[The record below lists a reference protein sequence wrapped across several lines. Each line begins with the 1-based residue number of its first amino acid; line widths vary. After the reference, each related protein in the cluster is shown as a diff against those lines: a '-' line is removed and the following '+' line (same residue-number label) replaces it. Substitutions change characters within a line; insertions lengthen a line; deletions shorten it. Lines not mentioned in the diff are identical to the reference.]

1 MSIDWKELTINER
14 IKRCRRMANLRQ
26 EDLAAKLDIKPSTYS
41 QKERSGE
48 ISAVLLLK
56 IAEALGVSVEFLLTG
71 EEKVDDTSAVEVD
84 ESVITIN
91 SETFGEGLRQTN
103 VTPPTPMYTF
113 RETQIFNMIHTM
125 REKDKQE
132 IFDLVQKK
140 YKETKYKK

>member
-1 MSIDWKELTINER
+1 MSVNWKEMTINER

-26 EDLAAKLDIKPSTYS
+26 EDLAAKLGMKPSTYS

-48 ISAVLLLK
+48 VSAVLLLK
-56 IAEALGVSVEFLLTG
+56 IAEILGVSVKFLLTG
-71 EEKVDDTSAVEVD
+71 DEKVEDTPVVETVD
-84 ESVITIN
+84 SIIPTN
-91 SETFGEGLRQTN
+91 SESFGDGLRQTS

-125 REKDKQE
+125 REKEKQE
-132 IFDLVQKK
+132 VFDFVQKK